1 LNPHA
6 R

>member
-6 R
+6 H